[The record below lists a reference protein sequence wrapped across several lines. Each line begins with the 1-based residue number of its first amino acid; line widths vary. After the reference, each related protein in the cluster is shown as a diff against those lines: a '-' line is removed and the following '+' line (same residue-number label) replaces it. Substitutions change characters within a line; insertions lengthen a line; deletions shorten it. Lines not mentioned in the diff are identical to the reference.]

1 MVVAWLLRDET
12 GGLITTFFD
21 ERKAFKA
28 KEKLESKGKFVKI
41 DKVFDHHLK
50 EREPIVKQKKKTAK
64 DYVKKFPEWMPA
76 GTYPIMMFVKPGDLI
91 VSELGIG
98 ANQRGSIIE
107 NVTRL
112 VISDKGLV
120 VPVIAHEVKDDKRD
134 DY

>member
-1 MVVAWLLRDET
+1 MVVAWLLRNET

-21 ERKAFKA
+21 ERKAVKA
-28 KEKLESKGKFVKI
+28 KETLESKGKFVKI

-50 EREPIVKQKKKTAK
+50 ERESIVKPKKKTAREHMAR
-64 DYVKKFPEWMPA
+64 VLEEMPR
-76 GTYPIMMFVKPGDLI
+76 GTYPLMIFVKPGDLI
-91 VSELGIG
+91 ISELGIG

-120 VPVIAHEVKDDKRD
+120 VPVITHEEKDDRR
-134 DY
+134 Y